1 LSWGAED
8 LSAAVGASSN
18 RDSEGNWLP
27 PYELARS
34 MCLFAS
40 AAANVQAIDTV
51 FTNFR
56 DAEGLAHYAACARRD
71 GFTGMLAIHPA
82 QVEAINAAFVPSP
95 EELDRAHRI
104 VAMFDD
110 NPGAGTLSLDGQMID
125 RPHLIQ
131 AQRILRLAK

>member
-1 LSWGAED
+1 MFGAED
-8 LSAAVGASSN
+8 LAGDMGAKRT
-18 RDSEGNWLP
+18 RDGWEIL
-27 PYELARS
+27 YARS
-34 MCLFAS
+34 AVVT
-40 AAANVQAIDTV
+40 AAAAYDLQAIDTV

-56 DAEGLAHYAACARRD
+56 DAEGLARYAACARRD

-82 QVEAINAAFVPSP
+82 QVEVINAAFVPSP

-104 VAMFDD
+104 IAMFED